1 MGPVTRFL
9 GMYIIR
15 PNLSTLHISHTN
27 YTKRILAKFN
37 MEFCNPAK
45 TPFETLTKTSP
56 DDEPTDAEQ
65 YRAITGSI
73 MHLAVYSRPDI
84 MYAASKLAQF
94 NSNPSMQHYRAAKHL
109 LRNIQGTKDQVITY
123 QSPPSSLPSHSRSNG
138 PTGYSDASFAADP
151 DDRKSTS
158 GYVFIFA
165 NGPISWQ
172 SNKQTVALSTMEAEY
187 IALSEAAKE
196 AKFLRH
202 LIATINK
209 PITGPTIIKTDSQ
222 AALEHVK
229 NNIRHARTKHIDTR
243 HHFIRNVYTSGEID
257 LRHVSSESQAADILT
272 KPLGYIK
279 HTDGI
284 RLLHLAN

>member
-1 MGPVTRFL
+1 
-9 GMYIIR
+9 
-15 PNLSTLHISHTN
+15 
-27 YTKRILAKFN
+27 
-37 MEFCNPAK
+37 
-45 TPFETLTKTSP
+45 
-56 DDEPTDAEQ
+56 
-65 YRAITGSI
+65 
-73 MHLAVYSRPDI
+73 

-109 LRNIQGTKDQVITY
+109 LRYIQGTKDQIITY
-123 QSPPSSLPSHSRSNG
+123 QSPPSSTSRSNG
-138 PTGYSDASFAADP
+138 PIGYSDASFAADP

-158 GYVFIFA
+158 GYVFILA
-165 NGPISWQ
+165 NGPTSWQ
-172 SNKQTVALSTMEAEY
+172 SNKQSTVALSTMEAEY
-187 IALSEAAKE
+187 IALSEAANE

-202 LIATINK
+202 LISTINK
-209 PITGPTIIKTDSQ
+209 PIISPTIIKTDSQ

-284 RLLHLAN
+284 RHLHLAN